1 MIYDDF
7 LDDDELKTYV
17 QSINSRAK
25 ALKKKGRVTVFS
37 LRHRIYD
44 SGGKCE
50 WCTVSIVKKPFEVD
64 HIVSLS
70 SDGDNEEDNLA
81 VACPNCNRIK
91 ATKHPA
97 RFAQEIYA
105 RTGIMTPLLQRI
117 LDDYDIEAT
126 VQKSLFDTL
135 DTDKNTPTISPH
147 DDSDDDP
154 PPYIWGK

>member
-50 WCTVSIVKKPFEVD
+50 WCTVSIVKQAFEVD
-64 HIVSLS
+64 HIISLS
-70 SDGDNEEDNLA
+70 SGGNNEEDNLA
-81 VACPNCNRIK
+81 VACPTCNRIK

-105 RTGIMTPLLQRI
+105 RTGKMTPLLQRV
-117 LDDYDIEAT
+117 LDEYDIEAT
-126 VQKSLFDTL
+126 VQKSLFGNDDDTPII
-135 DTDKNTPTISPH
+135 TPH
-147 DDSDDDP
+147 DVSDDDP